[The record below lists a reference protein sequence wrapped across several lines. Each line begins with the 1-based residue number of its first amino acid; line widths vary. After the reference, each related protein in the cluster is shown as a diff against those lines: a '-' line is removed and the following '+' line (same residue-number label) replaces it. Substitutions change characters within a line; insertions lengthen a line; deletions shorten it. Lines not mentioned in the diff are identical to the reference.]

1 MSGRTTLK
9 TYFLSG
15 STPTEANFADLIDS
29 VMVISEDL
37 TDSLTSDSSTLGL
50 SASAG
55 KTLNTSITSLDTR
68 VSTLEGA
75 DNAFSSNYYTKNQV
89 DTKLSDINQIF
100 GGLTY
105 ATDISA
111 LGVNISD
118 LEAQIAG
125 LASSSHTHPIS
136 QVTSLQSTLD
146 TKATI
151 AYVDSVASG
160 LATSIAAIT
169 ISDESGDV
177 ASLQASISSINA
189 TIATL
194 PTQSDLDNK
203 VAGDHTHTISEIT
216 DLTANYYSKSEVD
229 ATIGTHTHLEADIS
243 DLDKYTQ
250 NQTDLIVTDH
260 ANLLTN
266 PHNVTK
272 AQVGLGNVENK
283 SVEQIFASAS
293 SVLARKDELNAL
305 DAVVSAHVADA
316 NPHAITKTTVGLNNV
331 PNINFQDLLD
341 AHIASPNPHNFD
353 FSSFNLFTKAETNTR
368 IQFYLDEAR
377 YAYSPTSTDSHGAI
391 GDIAYDA
398 DKLYVKTDSTVWKS
412 LPWVASYTA
421 LTDVPATFAPSTH
434 GHTWSEITDPPTLG
448 ATNINGLTDVQTA
461 GGVAIT
467 ANTGFP
473 IESLGFTTYTG
484 GGAYGDFEGSYQT
497 TVTPS
502 NPSPYQAY
510 AHQGAFRLVNVQ
522 AGTADI
528 VAYDKDDIL
537 NTLND
542 GWSITDIVKV
552 DGKVST
558 FNLAFS
564 GSMSHTPSTGQV
576 LAWNQAHDH
585 WMPMTLDV
593 LGTRTITVDFDDL
606 TTAKDKYIPIPN
618 DGIITKVQGVLS
630 DALTAT
636 VDGFLEF
643 TIYSSTG
650 SSIGTL
656 SFASGSPAGTVQTA
670 NLSSNV
676 VEGDSFIKVNCDGHA
691 DSHVDCVIVICVD
704 E

>member
-55 KTLNTSITSLDTR
+55 KTLNTSITSLGTR

-136 QVTSLQSTLD
+136 QVTALQSTLD

-151 AYVDSVASG
+151 AYVDNVASG

-229 ATIGTHTHLEADIS
+229 SVIGTHTHLEADIS

-283 SVEQIFASAS
+283 SVAQIFESAS

-421 LTDVPATFAPSTH
+421 LTDVPATFAPSAH
-434 GHTWSEITDPPTLG
+434 QH
-448 ATNINGLTDVQTA
+448 AINELTDVQTA
-461 GGVAIT
+461 GGVPIT
-467 ANTGFP
+467 ANTGFTGTK
-473 IESLGFTTYTG
+473 SFTKYVNMA
-484 GGAYGDFEGSYQT
+484 AYGDFEGAYQ
-497 TVTPS
+497 S
-502 NPSPYQAY
+502 GDYQIY
-510 AHQGAFRLVNVQ
+510 ANQGAFRLVNTDTG
-522 AGTADI
+522 AADI
-528 VAYDKDDIL
+528 VAYDKDDIP

-542 GWSITDIVKV
+542 GWSITNEVLAN
-552 DGKVST
+552 GKVST
-558 FNLAFS
+558 FDLVFS
-564 GSMSHTPSTGQV
+564 GSMSHVPATGQV
-576 LAWNQAHDH
+576 LAWNQAHNH

-630 DALTAT
+630 DDLSAT
-636 VDGFLEF
+636 TDGFLEF
-643 TIYSSTG
+643 TITSSTD
-650 SSIGTL
+650 SAIGTL
-656 SFASGSPAGTVQTA
+656 AFASGSPAGTVQTA
-670 NLSSNV
+670 TLSSNV
-676 VEGDSFIKVNCDGHA
+676 VEGNSFIKVNCDGHA

>member
-9 TYFLSG
+9 TYFLRG

-55 KTLNTSITSLDTR
+55 KTLNTSIASLGTR
-68 VSTLEGA
+68 VTTLEGA
-75 DNAFSSNYYTKNQV
+75 DNSFSSNYYTKNQV
-89 DTKLSDINQIF
+89 DTKLGDINQVF

-125 LASSSHTHPIS
+125 LASSSHMHPIS
-136 QVTSLQSTLD
+136 QISSLQSTLD

-160 LATSIAAIT
+160 LSTSIAAIT

-177 ASLQASISSINA
+177 TSLQNAISSINA

-216 DLTANYYSKSEVD
+216 DLTASYYSKSEVD
-229 ATIGTHTHLEADIS
+229 ARISAHSHLEADIS

-305 DAVVSAHVADA
+305 DAVVSTHVADA

-377 YAYSPTSTDSHGAI
+377 YAYTPTSTDSHGAI

-421 LTDVPATFAPSTH
+421 LTGVPATFAPSSH
-434 GHTWSEITDPPTLG
+434 GHAWSEITDQPTLG
-448 ATNINGLTDVQTA
+448 ATKIDELTDVQTA
-461 GGVAIT
+461 GGVPIT
-467 ANTGFP
+467 ANTGFTGTA
-473 IESLGFTTYTG
+473 SFTKYVNMA
-484 GGAYGDFEGSYQT
+484 AYGDFEGAYQ
-497 TVTPS
+497 S
-502 NPSPYQAY
+502 GDYQIY
-510 AHQGAFRLVNVQ
+510 AHQGAFRLVNTSN
-522 AGTADI
+522 ATADI
-528 VAYDKDDIL
+528 VAYDKDDIP

-542 GWSITDIVKV
+542 GWSITNEVLAN
-552 DGKVST
+552 GKVST
-558 FNLAFS
+558 FDLVFS

-593 LGTRTITVDFDDL
+593 LGTRTITVDFDNL

-630 DALTAT
+630 DALSAT
-636 VDGFLEF
+636 TDGNLTF
-643 TIYSSTG
+643 TITSSTG
-650 SSIGTL
+650 STIGTL
-656 SFASGSPAGTVQTA
+656 IFATGSPAGTVQTA
-670 NLSSNV
+670 ILSSNV
-676 VEGDSFIKVNCDGHA
+676 VDGNSFIKINCDGHA
-691 DSHVDCVIVICVD
+691 DSHVDCVIVVCVD